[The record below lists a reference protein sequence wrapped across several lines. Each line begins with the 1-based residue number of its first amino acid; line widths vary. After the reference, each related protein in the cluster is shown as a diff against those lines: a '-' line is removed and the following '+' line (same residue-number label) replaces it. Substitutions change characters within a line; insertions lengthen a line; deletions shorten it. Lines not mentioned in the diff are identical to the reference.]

1 MSERFTRVASLAEL
15 PPGTLGRAE
24 AGGRR
29 ILLANV
35 DGEILATDEICTHED
50 ASLYRGALHGDC
62 VSCPL
67 HGSRFNLRTGEPLEE
82 PATEP
87 LRTYEVEVRDG
98 DILVRVD
105 T

>member
-1 MSERFTRVASLAEL
+1 MSGSFVRAAALAEL

-24 AGGRR
+24 VNGRR

-35 DGEILATDEICTHED
+35 DGEIFAADEMCTHED
-50 ASLYRGALHGDC
+50 ASLYRGALHGAC

-67 HGSRFNLRTGEPLEE
+67 HGSRFDLRTGRPLEE

-87 LRTYEVEVRDG
+87 LRTYPVEVRDG
-98 DILVRVD
+98 NILVCVD
-105 T
+105 

>member
-1 MSERFTRVASLAEL
+1 MSGTFIRVATLAEL
-15 PPGTLGRAE
+15 RPGTLGRAE
-24 AGGRR
+24 VNGRR

-35 DGEILATDEICTHED
+35 DGEILATDEICTHEE

-67 HGSRFNLRTGEPLEE
+67 HGSRFDLRTGQPLEE

-87 LRTYEVEVRDG
+87 LRTYAVEVRDG
-98 DILVRVD
+98 EILVCID
-105 T
+105 